1 MNRQFHN
8 KRQSLMVTDNQA
20 SLGKLFNL
28 SKNFTAHMLNIKL
41 EKNSYKMSF
50 KALPVKIQGG
60 TMSMLFRADRVK

>member
-8 KRQSLMVTDNQA
+8 KRQSFMVTDNQA

-50 KALPVKIQGG
+50 KALPVKI
-60 TMSMLFRADRVK
+60 